1 MEFKD
6 VIQQRRAVNFF
17 DTTKDVTYAQLKQII
32 ETAALA
38 PSSSNLQPWKVIVL
52 RDKEKKETLRK
63 VAMNQ
68 PKITDAPVVLIV
80 LGDREGFKKGNSG
93 FEKVFAESVKA
104 GTTKQEQYD
113 GFANSTN
120 SLYGISPERQVA
132 FACKNAGF
140 FAMSLMLAAKDAGL
154 DSHPMDGFDID
165 GVRRAFNIPDQ
176 YWIPCLLAIGHFDKT
191 KTLLPPKWRKSYEE
205 IIIEFQS
212 DSNFKNEVH

>member
-6 VIQQRRAVNFF
+6 VIKQRRAINFF
-17 DTTKDVTYAQLKQII
+17 DPNKDVTDAQLKQII

-38 PSSSNLQPWKVIVL
+38 PSSSNLQAWNVIVL
-52 RDKEKKETLRK
+52 RDKEKKEKLKK
-63 VAMNQ
+63 VAFNQ

-80 LGDREGFKKGNSG
+80 LGDREGFKKGNAG
-93 FEKVFAESVKA
+93 FEKAFAEAVKA
-104 GTTKQEQYD
+104 GMSKQEQYD

-165 GVRRAFNIPDQ
+165 GVRKAFNIPEH
-176 YWIPCLLAIGHFDKT
+176 YWIPLLIAIGHFDKT
-191 KTLLPPKWRKSYEE
+191 KTLLPPKWRKRYDE
-205 IIIEFQS
+205 IVI
-212 DSNFKNEVH
+212 NF